1 MSPRTDLVAAQLRR
15 FPGVFMSHHFD
26 SPLAR
31 QDPRLDITD
40 VYLFRGTN
48 GTVFVIDV
56 NSWSPAQ
63 APPAADG
70 FHPDA
75 VYEFKVD
82 TDTDAIEDITFR
94 VSFGH
99 RDADGRQ
106 KVQLR
111 RLDGAA
117 ARDRSASAA
126 VLAEGRT
133 EEPIHA
139 TQGVRIWAGSAA
151 DPFYIEATVLAAV
164 KKAVVQAAPI
174 HLDAW
179 LSAEAVNAFAGSN
192 VSAIVLEV
200 PDELLGVDVIG
211 FWGVTAMPTDDGGWR
226 QINRCAQPL
235 VNTIFNPDDTDD
247 YNTSQPSVD
256 RELYGPL
263 VSDLVARVVAA
274 MSTAADPADY
284 ARQVRGAIFPDVL
297 RYQVGT
303 PANFGFARRNGRN
316 LTECAPE
323 VMFGIVLNKAVS
335 LGLDSR
341 SATGTLREQFPY
353 LSLPLAT
360 ESH

>member
-1 MSPRTDLVAAQLRR
+1 
-15 FPGVFMSHHFD
+15 MSHHFD

-56 NSWSPAQ
+56 NSWSTAQ

-82 TDTDAIEDITFR
+82 TDADAIEDITFR

-106 KVQLR
+106 RVQLR

-174 HLDAW
+174 DLETW

-211 FWGVTAMPTDDGGWR
+211 FWGVTALPTDDGGWR

-263 VSDLVARVVAA
+263 VSDLVARAVAA

-284 ARQVRGAIFPDVL
+284 ARQVRDAIFPDVL

-323 VMFGIVLNKAVS
+323 VMFGIVFNKAVS

-353 LSLPLAT
+353 LSLPLVT

>member
-1 MSPRTDLVAAQLRR
+1 MTDGHAVST

-40 VYLFRGTN
+40 VYLFRGTS

-63 APPAADG
+63 EPPTAGG

-82 TDTDAIEDITFR
+82 TDADAIEDITFR

-99 RDADGRQ
+99 GAADGRQ
-106 KVQLR
+106 RVQLR
-111 RLDGAA
+111 RLDGTA
-117 ARDRSASAA
+117 ARDRSASAT
-126 VLAEGRT
+126 VLAEGWT

-139 TQGVRIWAGSAA
+139 AQGIRIWAGSAA
-151 DPFYIEATVLAAV
+151 DPFYIEATVLEAV
-164 KKAVVQAAPI
+164 KKAVVKAAPI
-174 HLDAW
+174 DLAAW
-179 LSAEAVNAFAGSN
+179 RSADAVNAFAGRN

-200 PDELLGVDVIG
+200 PDELFGVDVIG
-211 FWGVTAMPTDDGGWR
+211 FWGVTALPTDDGGWR

-247 YNTSQPSVD
+247 YNMSQPSAD

-274 MSTAADPADY
+274 MGTAADPADY
-284 ARQVRGAIFPDVL
+284 ARQVRDAIFPDVL
-297 RYQVGT
+297 RYRVGT
-303 PANFGFARRNGRN
+303 PAIFGFARRNGRN

-353 LSLPLAT
+353 LSLPLAA